1 MVKFKSFEKMSF
13 LTCGTVVCFSSE
25 DDVPQTLVLHLKLGS
40 FLTILGKKQGD
51 LKTSNRT
58 EK

>member
-13 LTCGTVVCFSSE
+13 LTCGKVVCFSSE

-40 FLTILGKKQGD
+40 FLTVLGKKQGD